1 MPTISVLRGDAG
13 MQALVCAYTDT
24 TTDFD
29 LAVTVAVPIDGGADG
44 RIFVFTIGETAA
56 ALTSAETQ
64 WLADTLLQRSGG
76 MGALSANLEQFG
88 RVIIDVLASV
98 PGAHGAH

>member
-1 MPTISVLRGDAG
+1 MPIKALLGQAG
-13 MQALVCAYTDT
+13 IQALVCAYTGAT
-24 TTDFD
+24 AEFE
-29 LAVTVAVPIDGGADG
+29 LAVTVATPVDRPDGG

-56 ALTSAETQ
+56 ALTLTETQ
-64 WLADTLLQRSGG
+64 WLADTLLHRSGG
-76 MGALSANLEQFG
+76 MGGLSANLEQFG